1 MKRIALLAV
10 GVALMLP
17 AMALASGSPT
27 CQAYNPQLCSVNAN
41 KVTATPT
48 VSGTTAATTAT
59 TAASTLPFTGLNVG
73 LLVVGGGALLGAGF
87 VMRRFSRRLN

>member
-1 MKRIALLAV
+1 MKRIAILAV

-17 AMALASGSPT
+17 TMALASGSPT
-27 CQAYNPQLCSVNAN
+27 CQAYNPQLCSVNSS
-41 KVTATPT
+41 KVTSTPT
-48 VSGTTAATTAT
+48 D
-59 TAASTLPFTGLNVG
+59 AASTLPFTGLNVG

>member
-1 MKRIALLAV
+1 MRRIAILAI

-27 CQAYNPQLCSVNAN
+27 CQAYNPQLCSVNSS
-41 KVTATPT
+41 KVTTTPT
-48 VSGTTAATTAT
+48 NSGTTAT

>member
-1 MKRIALLAV
+1 MKRIAILAI

-27 CQAYNPQLCSVNAN
+27 CQAYSPQLCSVNTS
-41 KVTATPT
+41 KVPSTPT
-48 VSGTTAATTAT
+48 EATAT
-59 TAASTLPFTGLNVG
+59 TASTLPFTGLNVG
-73 LLVVGGGALLGAGF
+73 LLVLGGGALLGAGF